1 MKNKLLRFSLL
12 SVLMML
18 FGGLSLAASPSA
30 SAAESAQSGFR
41 NFAVQLTKADI
52 FDTSVLNFGVK
63 VAEDGSYTATAA
75 DAADAN
81 FTVSAARYND
91 ADHGWVNCT
100 FTIPVNGPVKI
111 GLGNCQYGAQD
122 GTITDAGN
130 NVTALTVGNANCWH
144 VNMQDN
150 ISYTVYKG
158 TEPTVL
164 TVKYN
169 GYCPFISCEAVD
181 AAELKED
188 ATVSF
193 DITGIDCQGFAPETV
208 TVEVGKTVTIPQNFS
223 LYREGYT
230 LTGWA
235 AGSDVHAVGT
245 EMTVNGNV
253 VLTPVFTA
261 NEWNLGEQQEPV
273 TVKFNF
279 RRDQGAPTVA
289 WQNQEGMVWVAQ
301 ATAAGKTIDVAAKV
315 DTKPGKMANGNW
327 SDWCQLNNGTTFTIP
342 SAKGAV
348 VSVEAFNALGTGD
361 TPLTIDGQS
370 DYTSGKTISY
380 TIGSSAETIDVVIG
394 SEGSYYRYIQV
405 VLPKVEKNMSGLSFD
420 NVEGSVTWPV
430 GNEETATV
438 SNEIADAV
446 SIATVAAGS
455 GMTAAEATYFET
467 KMVKYTPA
475 NSNSGTVEG
484 VMIEY
489 RVKTL
494 PGLTFKPTNVSYAA
508 VKVGTDNATYRW
520 SYTLDGVESAIT
532 KVDPKPDLLRN
543 DNSNS
548 STAKLIHSHDL
559 SVNGVSDF
567 TFRIYISDCANNKNI
582 CIGNVVISGVVNG
595 TVADVKMYS
604 LETVAS
610 PEEGGTVS
618 VYPAGEQF
626 EEGSEL
632 TLTATE
638 NFGYDFINWTD
649 SKGAVLSEE
658 AKFVYTVNA
667 DDKVTANFKQVETY
681 ELAFTVDGTNDY
693 MVEVSPAPTIVD
705 GKMMYEAGQAV
716 QLTANQYA
724 GLVTFNNWSDGDT
737 NSSKLIQMT
746 KDTNLTAVYSQADI
760 VAGWDFYKTGS
771 NGRKADF
778 ASTDNESAA
787 LSLVETATG
796 NTSGWLDK
804 STLADG
810 GYESFAGA
818 AVNWRDTPG
827 THHWQTKVNAAD
839 FTDINVQ
846 FQMLYNYNA
855 YPTYNVEYSLDGEN
869 WTNFGSITMVKA
881 KEIALF
887 KGQLPA
893 AANNQSDLFIR
904 MIADKTST
912 IDGASGKDGNT
923 LAMFFITGTPKLVND
938 GVAPVLVST
947 VPADGATGASAT
959 GKIVF
964 TFDERVK
971 MAEGAK
977 GMMSVSNGMSGTWLV
992 DPVVS
997 GKTITFDYKG
1007 LEYGTPYAFTLAA
1020 NSVADLTDNYI
1031 TEPIK
1036 LSFTTMER
1044 PSIDKK
1050 LYDFIVPDN
1059 GTFAEALKAAAAR
1072 SDKNVRYRIFVKQ
1085 GDYVIAANQNAKVV
1099 ANGDHGDGNEY
1110 ADPKTTF
1117 NAPNVSI
1124 IGESADNTSITNEM
1138 PNAYKDNQNV
1148 LEGIRSSGVLYLQ
1161 SGATDSYFQDL
1172 KLWSA
1177 TADAT
1182 GRNVV
1187 LVDGGTRNV
1196 FKNVTLWAYQ
1206 DTYVPDNGRG
1216 MFYFENGIIRGRTDF
1231 ICGDGDVFFNTVD
1244 IIMCQDGG
1252 YVTAARSNSH
1262 YGLVFKDCTIKGE
1275 TSKVD
1280 GNYYLGRPW
1289 TEGAEV
1295 YYIDTR
1301 MEVVP
1306 RASGWTEM
1314 SAGGCTR
1321 MAEWNSTTTNGS
1333 PVDLSQRATK
1343 LGKTTPNPNNPILT
1357 AQEALEIG
1365 NLHNTFGDW
1374 DPTLLTEQAPIPTN
1388 VKQDGKKLVWD
1399 NSNYALLW
1407 AVVKDGKVIAFTT
1420 EPSIELSEDGT
1431 YAVRAANEMG
1441 GLSEMSATVAVTGVT
1456 TGISE
1461 TINAETIV
1469 PDRIYNMGG
1478 VRVDKAQRGLYI
1490 INGRK
1495 VVIK

>member
-1 MKNKLLRFSLL
+1 
-12 SVLMML
+12 ML
-18 FGGLSLAASPSA
+18 WGTT
-30 SAAESAQSGFR
+30 SAAEWTWR
-41 NFAVQLTKADI
+41 DFAVTLTDA
-52 FDTSVLNFGVK
+52 SVFPGDNTNFGVL
-63 VAEDGSYTATAA
+63 VAEDGTYTATTAD
-75 DAADAN
+75 DAAAN
-81 FTVSAARYND
+81 LTVNAVRLND
-91 ADHGWVNCT
+91 KDHGWVNCT
-100 FTIPVNGPVKI
+100 FTMRVNGPVEI
-111 GLGNCQYGAQD
+111 TLGDCQFGNQD
-122 GTITDAGN
+122 GTVTDTEGN
-130 NVTALTVGNANCWH
+130 VMELKGGKQGCWHSNKSAVTALYRGL
-144 VNMQDN
+144 Q
-150 ISYTVYKG
+150 
-158 TEPTVL
+158 PTTL
-164 TVKYN
+164 TIVYN
-169 GYCPFISCEAVD
+169 GYCPYIAAKAVD
-181 AAELKED
+181 PADLPAEVASYTLTYAAGEGAGLLPAAKVYSADEEIVLP
-188 ATVSF
+188 ANT
-193 DITGIDCQGFAPETV
+193 T
-208 TVEVGKTVTIPQNFS
+208 
-223 LYREGYT
+223 LYKEGYT
-230 LTGWA
+230 FTGWSDGTTLHKAGEKMKLSADVTLTAQYA
-235 AGSDVHAVGT
+235 ANTVTLADRTEAIVLNWMFGEGDGAGPINFQGKSGWVVTQATIGDAVIDVKMDIDAT
-245 EMTVNGNV
+245 NG
-253 VLTPVFTA
+253 
-261 NEWNLGEQQEPV
+261 
-273 TVKFNF
+273 KFNNVG
-279 RRDQGAPTVA
+279 RKDQWAQVNSGTKLTV
-289 WQNQEGMVWVAQ
+289 
-301 ATAAGKTIDVAAKV
+301 
-315 DTKPGKMANGNW
+315 
-327 SDWCQLNNGTTFTIP
+327 P
-342 SAKGAV
+342 SCKGATI
-348 VSVEAFNALGTGD
+348 AMQAYYDIT
-361 TPLTIDGQS
+361 TTTIDGQS
-370 DYTSGKTISY
+370 DYTTGKTISY
-380 TIGSSAETIDVVIG
+380 TVAGGAENVDIVIG
-394 SEGSYYRYIQV
+394 DGSYYSYLQV
-405 VLPKVEKNMSGLSFD
+405 MLPKVEKNMSGLSFD

-649 SKGAVLSEE
+649 SKGDVLSEE
-658 AKFVYTVNA
+658 TKFVYTVNA

-855 YPTYNVEYSLDGEN
+855 YPTYNVEYSLDGEE
-869 WTNFGSITMVKA
+869 WTKFGSITMTGTRAVA
-881 KEIALF
+881 SF

-1031 TEPIK
+1031 TEAIK

-1050 LYDFIVPDN
+1050 PYDFIVPDN

-1085 GDYVIAANQNAKVV
+1085 GDYVIPAGEKGYYDN
-1099 ANGDHGDGNEY
+1099 NGNFYDY
-1110 ADPKTTF
+1110 PDPRTYF
-1117 NAPNVSI
+1117 NSPNVSI
-1124 IGESADNTSITNEM
+1124 IGENPANTSVTNTM
-1138 PNAYKDNQNV
+1138 PNSLVANADAGGSTGANPC
-1148 LEGIRSSGVLYLQ
+1148 EGIRSSGVLYLQ
-1161 SGATDSYFQDL
+1161 SNATDNYFQDL

-1177 TADAT
+1177 TADNT

-1216 MFYFENGIIRGRTDF
+1216 MSYFENGIIRGRTDF

-1357 AQEALEIG
+1357 AEEAMEIG

-1420 EPSIELSEDGT
+1420 EPSIELTADGT